1 MLRRKVVVVAVR
13 GEISGE
19 MRSLLKL
26 LLGIGELLALEW
38 YSSPIVDLTTTAV
51 VSHQQET
58 RVIIHTGI
66 DYCCTVTPVVVICCT
81 TCTTTAQQHDK
92 LFFEFRPS
100 INITQNL

>member
-81 TCTTTAQQHDK
+81 TCTTQQII
-92 LFFEFRPS
+92 F
-100 INITQNL
+100 